1 MGGEKSIRKRS
12 NPFIVEGRA
21 LTMDQIPE
29 SRKKALEEAVV
40 KGYGGPCV
48 DCGRRTANFC
58 EKCFEVEGHSGAL
71 RENYKFAFL
80 CNPCS
85 EKWLHCHYCRCVPW
99 ATPPDNDGDPTNG
112 YFEKKG
118 SSSRRRE
125 DKASRT
131 VKHNGGT
138 FR

>member
-1 MGGEKSIRKRS
+1 
-12 NPFIVEGRA
+12 
-21 LTMDQIPE
+21 MDQIPE
-29 SRKKALEEAVV
+29 CRKKALEEAVV

-48 DCGRRTANFC
+48 DCGRRTADFC
-58 EKCFEVEGHSGAL
+58 ESCVWVEGHNGAL
-71 RENYKFAFL
+71 RENYKFAFF
-80 CNPCS
+80 CDPCG
-85 EKWLHCHYCRCVPW
+85 EKWLYCHYCRCVPW

-131 VKHNGGT
+131 SQHTAKVVVISILAY
-138 FR
+138 